1 MKRALTVSNIL
12 HKKRNLLPFDGQWLD
27 AIGKPELS
35 GTWFIYS
42 ESGHGKTT
50 FTFQLCKY
58 LCELGLKVG
67 YNSMEEGDSETIK
80 KVMLRVGMQ
89 EVASRFMF
97 FDKDSKED
105 MAERLSRR
113 NAPRVLVIDSWQYA
127 RMRTEEYIF
136 FEQAHPSTL
145 FIVIGHEKNGKPK
158 GTGEAIYY
166 HAHVK
171 IRVLGFKA
179 YVKTRYEGKGLP
191 ITIWEKGA
199 NEYETI

>member
-1 MKRALTVSNIL
+1 MSNIL
-12 HKKRNLLPFDGQWLD
+12 HKKRNLLPFEGAWLD

-35 GTWFIYS
+35 GTWFIYA

-58 LCELGLKVG
+58 LCQLGLRVG

-80 KVMLRVGMQ
+80 QVMLRVGMQ
-89 EVASRFMF
+89 EVANRFLF
-97 FDKDSKED
+97 FDKDTKED

-113 NAPRVLVIDSWQYA
+113 NAPQVMVLDSWQYA
-127 RMRTEEYIF
+127 RMKVEEYIF
-136 FEQAHPSTL
+136 FEQAHPNVL
-145 FIVIGHEKNGKPK
+145 FIVIGHEKQGKPK
-158 GTGEAIYY
+158 GTGEAIYF

-179 YVKTRYEGKGLP
+179 NVMTRYGGRGIP
-191 ITIWEKGA
+191 IVIWEEGA
-199 NEYETI
+199 SKYETI